1 MIMEYNGK
9 ILIKNF
15 DDLRGKRAALDKVFE
30 DCKAFAT
37 PSKFGIGELP
47 QNSQQQ
53 KKKRPREI
61 VTDYV
66 GNANYTFARGFFS
79 NLCPPSVPWFS
90 IAPATQYEEN
100 EGFKS
105 FLNQATQ
112 MYYEKLY
119 ATTNFA
125 TEIFSAT
132 ENLGC
137 IGTICTSVEYD
148 DDDMTLKFK
157 THDIGEFYVEE
168 SRKGVKDTVY
178 RCIPFTALQILNTF
192 NAEGDKIPE
201 KIREYANSLDND
213 KSGKVFEVI
222 HYVAPN
228 RNRKY
233 GDDGRPEL
241 NKKNAPFVSIYID
254 KDSKEIIRFRGF
266 ERNPYTVGCID
277 TPVHGVYSDSPTQRA
292 LRTAKYLNK
301 GFTALAKATQI
312 HIEPPVALDLAAY
325 NNLIPEY
332 FFDPNSVNLYDS
344 NGGRFNAPQ
353 FYTPNGNLP
362 FGMDFLDRLTKT
374 IDNYFSTDLF
384 TMITNLNTQSG
395 RQRTAYEIQQ
405 LVNEKNNMILPLVAR
420 FLDEFLSPLLVN
432 GFLMLLDRGEFG
444 TLNAGIDRGM
454 LKIDYFSPLALA
466 AKRSKISGTMSAVEQ
481 IAPLLQIMPEALDVL
496 NADELVRDIFETSG
510 ANTKHLRTKSEMEKL
525 RADRAAQQQQLMQAQ
540 QLADVAKSQN
550 LTGPVDDTSLAA
562 QLSNGGMI

>member
-1 MIMEYNGK
+1 MEYTGN

-15 DDLRGKRAALDKVFE
+15 DDLRGKRAALETVFDE
-30 DCKAFAT
+30 CKMFAT
-37 PSKFGIGELP
+37 PSKYGLGDVPL
-47 QNSQQQ
+47 NSQQ
-53 KKKRPREI
+53 KKKSRPKEI
-61 VTDYV
+61 VNDYI

-90 IAPATQYEEN
+90 IAPVAALENNIELKNFLSKATQH
-100 EGFKS
+100 
-105 FLNQATQ
+105 
-112 MYYEKLY
+112 YYEKLY
-119 ATTNFA
+119 AATNFA

-137 IGTICTSVEYD
+137 IGTICTSIEYD
-148 DDDMTLKFK
+148 DEDMTLKFK
-157 THDIGEFYVEE
+157 THDISEFYVEE
-168 SRKGVKDTVY
+168 SKKGVKDTVY
-178 RCIPFTALQILNTF
+178 RCIPFTALQIINTF
-192 NAEGDKIPE
+192 NAPGDKIPQ
-201 KIREYANSLDND
+201 KIKEYADSLDNE
-213 KSGKVFEVI
+213 KSGRMFEII

-241 NKKNAPFVSIYID
+241 NKKNAPFVSIYVD
-254 KDSKEIIRFRGF
+254 RESKEIIRFSGF
-266 ERNPYTVGCID
+266 ERNPYTVGCVD

-301 GFTALAKATQI
+301 GFIAMAKATQM

-325 NNLIPEY
+325 SNLVPQY
-332 FFDPNSVNLYDS
+332 FFEPNAVNLYDS
-344 NGGRFNAPQ
+344 NGGKFNAPQ

-362 FGMDFLDRLTKT
+362 FGMDFLDRLTKV

-432 GFLMLLDRGEFG
+432 GFLTLVDKGEFG
-444 TLNAGIDRGM
+444 MVPGIKRNM
-454 LKIDYFSPLALA
+454 LRIDYFSPLALA
-466 AKRSKISGTMSAVEQ
+466 AKRSKISGTMSAIEQ
-481 IAPLLQIMPEALDVL
+481 IAPMLQVMPEALDVL
-496 NADELVRDIFETSG
+496 NADKFVRDIFETAG
-510 ANTKHLRTKSEMEKL
+510 ANADHLRRDSEVEEV
-525 RADRAAQQQQLMQAQ
+525 RAARAQQQQQMMQAQ
-540 QLADVAKSQN
+540 QLIDVAKSQN
-550 LTGPVDDTSLAA
+550 LTGEVSDSSLAN
-562 QLSNGGMI
+562 QLIGGIA